1 MKSILLPVEPHGTM
15 QAVFDTALLLA
26 QRNGARVEGVALKP
40 SVVDFIA
47 PDPVVVVLPQP
58 HWNEGEAPKV
68 ARRLFDEYAESHA
81 AAIAD
86 GTSGMIWR
94 GTPPIEDGGLGSL
107 GRLFDITVLGRP
119 GLGRAEPRMTT
130 FEAALFESGR
140 PILMAPPK
148 SPKTFGTNVLIHW
161 NASVETS
168 RVLRS
173 AMDLLKKAERV
184 TVLTVEGHTVPGPKA
199 SELLGY
205 LANHGITATELS
217 APGGGR
223 PGEVILSHAKKF
235 GCDLLI
241 KGAYTQSRLR
251 QMIFGG
257 ATNHILQ
264 AAEIPVFWQH

>member
-1 MKSILLPVEPHGTM
+1 MKAILVPVEPHGTM
-15 QAVFDTALLLA
+15 SSVFDTANLLA
-26 QRNGARVEGVALKP
+26 QRTGARIDGVALKP

-68 ARRLFDEYAESHA
+68 ARQMFDDYAAKRGATSA
-81 AAIAD
+81 
-86 GTSGMIWR
+86 GTMAWR
-94 GTPPIEDGGLGSL
+94 GSPPIEDGALGAMA
-107 GRLFDITVLGRP
+107 RIYDITVIGRP
-119 GLGRAEPRMTT
+119 GVGRAEPRMTT

-140 PILMAPPK
+140 PVLMAPPRPPK
-148 SPKTFGTNVLIHW
+148 SLGTNVLIHW

-168 RVLRS
+168 RVIASALR
-173 AMDLLKKAERV
+173 LLKMAERV
-184 TVLTVEGHTVPGPKA
+184 SILTVEGSTVPGPKA
-199 SELLGY
+199 SELVGF
-205 LANHGITATELS
+205 LAAHGVQATETS
-217 APGGGR
+217 APGASR
-223 PGEVILSHAKKF
+223 PGETILAHAQKL